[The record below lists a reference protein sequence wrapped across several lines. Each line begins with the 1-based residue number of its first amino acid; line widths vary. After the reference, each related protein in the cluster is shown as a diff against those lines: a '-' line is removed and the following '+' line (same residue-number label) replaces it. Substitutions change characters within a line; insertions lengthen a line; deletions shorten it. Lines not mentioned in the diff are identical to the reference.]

1 MGLKGKDVSAEALP
15 EGSERVQ
22 GLLNRIADLEAQ
34 VVAQSQLL
42 SIAAQE
48 MRNPIHAIVMQV
60 GAVQEMAEAR
70 GDRAIAERLGQ
81 TDKALKWFLRRC
93 TLLLDISRLATG
105 LQQLELGVLD
115 LRDVLRHVEELY
127 LPQSQLNKAPMQI
140 ECEGDLIGRWDNLAL
155 EQAIGNLVSNAV
167 KFGAGAPVLITAK
180 DAGHNLIKVQVSDRG
195 GGISQADQEMMH
207 GDFTEVMQHSDP
219 DREGFGSGLWL
230 ARNLLEAHGGYL
242 EVASFPGS
250 GSTFTAYLPRISAT
264 LKPNLGNS
272 RTQ

>member
-1 MGLKGKDVSAEALP
+1 MGLERNNADIEALP
-15 EGSERVQ
+15 EGSERLQ

-34 VVAQSQLL
+34 VVAQGQLL

-48 MRNPIHAIVMQV
+48 MRNPIHGIVMQV

-70 GDRAIAERLGQ
+70 GDRAIADRLAQ
-81 TDKALKWFLRRC
+81 TDKALRWFLKRC

-115 LRDVLRHVEELY
+115 LRDVLRLVEELY
-127 LPQSQLNKAPMQI
+127 LPQSQLNKAAMQL
-140 ECEGDLIGRWDNLAL
+140 ECEGDLVGRWDNLAL
-155 EQAIGNLVSNAV
+155 EQAFGNLVSNAV

-195 GGISQADQEMMH
+195 GGISQADQEMMLA
-207 GDFTEVMQHSDP
+207 DFTDVMQHADP
-219 DREGFGSGLWL
+219 EKEGFGSGLWL

-250 GSTFTAYLPRISAT
+250 GTTFTAYLPRISSSI
-264 LKPNLGNS
+264 KSIHGHS
-272 RTQ
+272 RTP